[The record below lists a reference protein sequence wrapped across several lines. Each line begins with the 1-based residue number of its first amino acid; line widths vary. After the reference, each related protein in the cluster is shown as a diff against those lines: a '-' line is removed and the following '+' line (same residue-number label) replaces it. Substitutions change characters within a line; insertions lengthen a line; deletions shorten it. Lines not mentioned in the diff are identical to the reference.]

1 MEKINISS
9 VKPLLFESHLIISFD
24 GKWIELFK
32 TIPTFDVYIE
42 ENKLHLISQESIQ
55 K

>member
-1 MEKINISS
+1 MKKIITTT
-9 VKPLLFESHLIISFD
+9 KPSLFEGYLIISLD
-24 GKWIELFK
+24 SKWIELFK